1 MAVMRKGM
9 LIEYGLSLPP
19 LALIFDFNP
28 QQISRSRT
36 ITIKTGNSPG
46 LRGGYDFTTPL
57 ETPRVA
63 QGVDMQA
70 ESFSIEILLDATDA
84 MDQGDATAQQFG
96 VQPQIDTLRSMLQP
110 KTQAP
115 PGAQLLSS
123 LASAV
128 TGQPKAFER
137 NETPSVLVFA
147 WGTQNLPVFLTG
159 VSQKEA
165 LHLPNL
171 MPYRAEM
178 QLSMQ
183 VIESTN
189 PFFTAEQAR
198 QTAMVALNAGKTIS
212 GIF

>member
-9 LIEYGLSLPP
+9 LIEYGLSVPP

-36 ITIKTGNSPG
+36 ITIKTGTSPG
-46 LRGGYDFTTPL
+46 MRGGYDFTTPL

-63 QGVDMQA
+63 QGVEMQA
-70 ESFSIEILLDATDA
+70 ESFSIEILLDATDKMA
-84 MDQGDATAQQFG
+84 DDDGTALKFG
-96 VQPQIDTLRSMLQP
+96 VQPQIDTLRTMLQP

-115 PGAQLLSS
+115 AGAQLLSS
-123 LASAV
+123 LASAAA
-128 TGQPKAFER
+128 GQPKAFER

-147 WGTQNLPVFLTG
+147 WGMQNLPVFLTG
-159 VSQKEA
+159 VTQKEA

-171 MPYRAEM
+171 LPYRAEM

-189 PFFTAEQAR
+189 PFFTAERVR
-198 QTAMVALNAGKTIS
+198 QTAMVALNAATVGA